1 MLTSFRS
8 RDPLNN
14 PLILHM
20 TGVES
25 IVFSV
30 RGSRGMLDQGH
41 SSLNLTLSFFIWI
54 TGINVGVIL
63 IVGVK
68 I

>member
-1 MLTSFRS
+1 MLSSFRS

-14 PLILHM
+14 LLILHM

-25 IVFSV
+25 IVFFGRV
-30 RGSRGMLDQGH
+30 SRGMSGQGH
-41 SSLNLTLSFFIWI
+41 SSLNLTLSSVIWI

-63 IVGVK
+63 IVGVE